1 METHTENPQNPS
13 NSPSS
18 NDSNPAPTEATLS
31 PLDEAL
37 KKVVDLEAQLKE
49 KESKILYL
57 YADFENARKRA
68 IKERSDLI
76 KFGWENVARDLLQ
89 VLDNFDRA
97 LSFTPAGTDEN
108 FISGLKMMATQFHQS
123 LQKQG
128 VEKMNTVGQPF
139 DPNLHEG
146 MGQESSPELAEG
158 LILKEHLSG
167 YTLHG
172 RLLRPARVVVSSG
185 PEKTS
190 T

>member
-1 METHTENPQNPS
+1 METHTENPQDLPLNTK
-13 NSPSS
+13 
-18 NDSNPAPTEATLS
+18 DSTLSVDAPTAPLS

-37 KKVVDLEAQLKE
+37 KKVADLEAQVKE
-49 KESKILYL
+49 KESKYLYL
-57 YADFENARKRA
+57 YADFENARKRS

-76 KFGWENVARDLLQ
+76 KYGWENIARDLLL

-97 LSFTPAGTDEN
+97 LAFVPAGTDEN
-108 FISGLKMMATQFHQS
+108 FASGLKMMAAQFHQA

-128 VEKMNTVGQPF
+128 VEKMNVLGQPF

-146 MGQESSPELAEG
+146 MGQEASAEVPEG
-158 LILKEHLSG
+158 LIVKEHLAG

-172 RLLRPARVVVSSG
+172 RLLRPARVVISSG
-185 PEKTS
+185 PDKTG